1 MEYYKIAFYDHN
13 KDFVG
18 YEKVNVES
26 FFKARIQAYNLLN
39 SSIYP
44 TAVMATVF
52 DDDAKY
58 DNMVYAY
65 NNYGY

>member
-18 YEKVNVES
+18 YEKVAVES
-26 FFKARIQAYNLLN
+26 FLKARIQAYNLLN

-44 TAVMATVF
+44 TAAMATVF
-52 DDDAKY
+52 FDDVTYSDMA
-58 DNMVYAY
+58 YAY
-65 NNYGY
+65 YNN

>member
-1 MEYYKIAFYDHN
+1 MECYKIAFYDHN

-18 YEKVNVES
+18 YEKVWVES
-26 FFKARIQAYNLLN
+26 FLKARIQAGNLLN

-52 DDDAKY
+52 DNDVTYSDMA
-58 DNMVYAY
+58 YAY
-65 NNYGY
+65 YNN

>member
-1 MEYYKIAFYDHN
+1 MECYKIAFYDHN

-18 YEKVNVES
+18 YEKVWVES
-26 FFKARIQAYNLLN
+26 FFKARIQAGNLLN

-52 DDDAKY
+52 DNDVEYSD
-58 DNMVYAY
+58 MVYAY
-65 NNYGY
+65 YNK

>member
-18 YEKVNVES
+18 YEKVAVES
-26 FFKARIQAYNLLN
+26 FLKARIQAYNLLN

-44 TAVMATVF
+44 TAAMATVF
-52 DDDAKY
+52 DNDVTY
-58 DNMVYAY
+58 DNMAYAY
-65 NNYGY
+65 YNK